1 MSRRDVYSVEIAGL
15 KRDLRLFEIKP
26 GLKIAILNILGDTEL
41 VQACAQQLSGKLKD
55 IQYDVLVTAEAKSIP
70 LAHALSVETKKP
82 YVVLRKAYKPYM
94 GAALKAETLSITTG
108 QPQILFL
115 DEKDIEMIQGR
126 KVVVVDDVISTGSTL
141 QGMRMI
147 LEKAGA
153 SVVAEAAIF
162 TEGDRAQWENIIAL
176 GHLPLFT

>member
-1 MSRRDVYSVEIAGL
+1 MR
-15 KRDLRLFEIKP
+15 
-26 GLKIAILNILGDTEL
+26 
-41 VQACAQQLSGKLKD
+41 Q
-55 IQYDVLVTAEAKSIP
+55 
-70 LAHALSVETKKP
+70 KKP

-108 QPQILFL
+108 QSQILFL
-115 DEKDIEMIQGR
+115 DEKDIEMIKGR